1 MNQHSE
7 QDQKLFDAAKYWAN
21 KPIKK
26 FVVTLSCRESDAT
39 ETRIFAA
46 SCSDRASEF
55 AVKNSDLLSPVVKDI
70 HLATPGEL
78 GCEPV
83 AVDLQMIKPPQPIKF
98 PIDWTG
104 YDLKPL
110 FASQKPL
117 TVSVLA
123 AALADCLA
131 MMQACEQHNNR
142 PLEWPDPVGTTEW
155 DVTIA
160 VAALALKEVV

>member
-1 MNQHSE
+1 MIQHSE

-26 FVVTLSCRESDAT
+26 FVVTLACRESDAT

-55 AVKNSDLLSPVVKDI
+55 AVQNSDLAGALVKEI
-70 HLATPGEL
+70 RLATPEDL
-78 GCEPV
+78 GCELVVQMPCSTQKLITKTTAVGMTDPKGVV
-83 AVDLQMIKPPQPIKF
+83 A
-98 PIDWTG
+98 
-104 YDLKPL
+104 LKITQL
-110 FASQKPL
+110 AS
-117 TVSVLA
+117 
-123 AALADCLA
+123 ALADCLS

-160 VAALALKEVV
+160 VAALALKEAV